1 MRSGKAQEG
10 TGPASLQIRL
20 LGAPE
25 ISLGGAPVRGLSSA
39 KAQALLFYLAV
50 SARPHTRAA
59 LATLLWG
66 DFPDSAARSNL
77 RKALHYLRSHLEGY
91 LTIERDSVGLSPA
104 ADYWVDVAEFDAAL
118 QDGTESS
125 LRRAVELYRGDFLEG
140 FYVRDALDFEG
151 WWLSER
157 ARLRELMLDSL
168 HGLADRRARL
178 GDLEGAIALTRRF
191 LDLEPWREEVHRRL
205 MGWLA
210 LNGQRSAALAQFE
223 ACRQVLEDEL
233 AVEPAAETIALYEQI
248 RDDELDHAPGARLG
262 PPLAAP
268 RAPAFLDQEGA
279 PDKDAEQPTSLLPTG
294 EPFVGR
300 EPELARLEAF
310 LKSALRAETKIAF
323 VRGEAGWGKTS
334 LLSAFSYRA
343 QAIHPGLIV
352 STGICSTHTGR
363 GDPYLPFR
371 EIVRNLSVDI
381 ETRWAAGTITHQH
394 ALRLWAFLPRVIE
407 GLLQHGRDLIDSF
420 VPGEAL
426 LQSAAAHEALDLA
439 LLDRLREL
447 VLRGHSGGEG
457 LGLDQERIFEEYTN
471 LLRSLAQSRP
481 LLLILDDLHWADA
494 SSVNLLFHLARRLTA
509 SPILIL
515 GAYRPEEVALGREGQ
530 EHPLVGPLDEFKRS
544 FGDVWVTL
552 GQDEEND
559 DREAGRTFVDAL
571 LDLEPNR
578 LGEDFRR
585 QLAHNTKGHPLFTV
599 EILRDMQARAHIFPD
614 KDGFWIE
621 RPDITWDTLPGRVE
635 GVIEK
640 RIHLL
645 SAEVRE
651 TLVTASVQG
660 ESFTAEVVAR
670 ARRVDDQEVVRVFS
684 GDLAKRYR
692 LVRARGVRQVGNQR
706 ISRYRFRHNLFQR
719 YLYQSLDPAE
729 RAYIHEAVGNA
740 LETLCEGRTEETA
753 IHLARHFLEA
763 GVLDKAVKYLWQ
775 AGDSAARIY
784 ASTEA
789 IALYE
794 QAIQLALDSEASS
807 ETLTLLYTR
816 LGRALE
822 LDSQFDRVLETYKAM
837 GKLAQQLGDRG
848 MELASLMARIAIHS
862 VPTAVHDP
870 ERARTLARQAL
881 GLAAEQDDPAA
892 EARIRW
898 SLSLAN
904 YYSNRLPDAIQCG
917 ERSLALACEL
927 NLVEQRAQTLNDL
940 GGQIY
945 LYSGH
950 IDQAR
955 EALHEASEL
964 WRELGNRPMLADSL
978 SGSCIAH
985 VYAGDYDRAIALS
998 AEALEISQSID
1009 NVWGQSYSLWTIGDA
1024 FRARGEYGRAIE
1036 VSAESTRL
1044 GKLAGFIAAQTYTP
1058 LRLALVYA
1066 DLGAWD
1072 QALKLAQEALA
1083 LSRTELPIQVIQAL
1097 GVLAV
1102 IEIGQGR
1109 LAEAQRA
1116 IDEAKKNPYQ
1126 GSWVIFVLPVLL
1138 AETELALRREEPARA
1153 LAVTEDLIGR
1163 LREYG
1168 MRSLLPEALYLQ
1180 GRALLGLGQAEAA
1193 RERFLKARA
1202 EAESLGARR
1211 LLWRILADLGRL
1223 ESDPARA
1230 QELDREARQ
1239 VIETIASQIHRED
1252 LQNSFLE
1259 LAHKW
1264 VEAG

>member
-1 MRSGKAQEG
+1 
-10 TGPASLQIRL
+10 LQIRL
-20 LGAPE
+20 LGTPE
-25 ISLGGAPVRGLSSA
+25 ISLHGAPVTGLRSV
-39 KAQALLFYLAV
+39 KARALLFYLAV
-50 SARPHTRAA
+50 SATPQSRAA

-91 LTIERDSVGLSPA
+91 LAIERDRVGLSPD
-104 ADYWVDVAEFDAAL
+104 ADCWVDVAEFDAAL
-118 QDGTESS
+118 QEGTESS
-125 LRRAVELYRGDFLEG
+125 LQRAMELYRGDFLEG

-151 WWLSER
+151 WWLAER

-168 HGLADRRARL
+168 HGLANRRARL

-191 LDLEPWREEVHRRL
+191 LELEPWREEAHRRL

-223 ACRQVLEDEL
+223 ACRQVLEEEL

-248 RDDELDHAPGARLG
+248 RNGELEHTPGVRLD

-268 RAPAFLDQEGA
+268 RAPAFLDQERAG
-279 PDKDAEQPTSLLPTG
+279 DRGAEQPASLLPPG

-343 QAIHPGLIV
+343 QAIHPDLIV

-381 ETRWAAGTITHQH
+381 ETGWAAGSIAHQH
-394 ALRLWAFLPRVIE
+394 AQRLWKFLPTVVK
-407 GLLQHGRDLIDSF
+407 GLLRHGPDLIDTF

-426 LQSAAAHEALDLA
+426 LQGAVAHDALDLA
-439 LLDRLREL
+439 LLDRLRDR
-447 VLRGHSGGEG
+447 VLRGHSSGQDP
-457 LGLDQERIFEEYTN
+457 GLDQERIFEEYTH
-471 LLRSLAQSRP
+471 LLRSLAQSQP

-509 SPILIL
+509 SPIFIL
-515 GAYRPEEVALGREGQ
+515 GAYRPEEVSLGREGE

-552 GQDEEND
+552 GQAEDSD

-578 LGEDFRR
+578 LGDEFRR
-585 QLAHNTKGHPLFTV
+585 RLAHNTKGHPLFTV
-599 EILRDMQARAHIFPD
+599 EILRDMQARGHLFRD

-621 RPDITWDTLPGRVE
+621 SPEISWDGLPGRVE

-651 TLVTASVQG
+651 ALVTASVQG
-660 ESFTAEVVAR
+660 EAFTAEVVAR
-670 ARRVDDQEVVRVFS
+670 ARRVDDQDVVRLFS

-729 RAYIHEAVGNA
+729 RAYTHEAVGNA
-740 LETLCEGRTEETA
+740 LESLCEGRTEETA
-753 IHLARHFLEA
+753 IHLARHFREA
-763 GVLDKAVKYLWQ
+763 GAFDKAVKYLWQ

-789 IALYE
+789 IALYD
-794 QAIQLALDSEASS
+794 QAIQLALDSGASS
-807 ETLTLLYTR
+807 QTLTLLYTR

-822 LDSQFDRVLETYKAM
+822 LDSQFDRGLETYSEM
-837 GKLAQQLGDRG
+837 GKLARQRGDRG
-848 MELASLMARIAIHS
+848 MELASMIGHIAIHS
-862 VPTAVHDP
+862 VPTVVHDP
-870 ERARTLARQAL
+870 ERARALAQQAL
-881 GLAAEQDDPAA
+881 ALAAERNDPAA

-917 ERSLALACEL
+917 ERSLALAREL
-927 NLVEQRAQTLNDL
+927 DLVEQRAQTLNDL

-985 VYAGDYDRAIALS
+985 IYAGDYDRAIALS

-1009 NVWGQSYSLWTIGDA
+1009 NLWGQSYSLWSVGDA
-1024 FRARGEYGRAIE
+1024 FRARGEYSRAIE
-1036 VSAESTRL
+1036 VSEECTRL

-1072 QALKLAQEALA
+1072 QARKLVQEALA
-1083 LSRTELPIQVIQAL
+1083 LSRAELPIQVVQAL
-1097 GVLAV
+1097 GVLAH

-1116 IDEAKKNPYQ
+1116 IDEARGDPYQ
-1126 GSWVIFVLPVLL
+1126 ESWLVFVLPVLM
-1138 AETELALRREEPARA
+1138 AETELALHREEPARA
-1153 LAVTEDLIGR
+1153 LAVSKDLIGR

-1168 MRSLLPEALYLQ
+1168 VRSLLPEALYLQ
-1180 GRALLGLGQAEAA
+1180 GKALLDLGQEEAA

-1202 EAESLGARR
+1202 EAESLGARP
-1211 LLWRILADLGRL
+1211 LLWRILTHLGRL
-1223 ESDPARA
+1223 ERDPGRA
-1230 QELDREARQ
+1230 QELEREAHQ
-1239 VIETIASQIHRED
+1239 VIETIASQIDRQD
-1252 LQNSFLE
+1252 LQKSFLA

>member
-1 MRSGKAQEG
+1 MRSSKAQDG

-20 LGAPE
+20 LGSPE
-25 ISLGGAPVRGLSSA
+25 ISLHGAPVRGLRSV

-50 SARPHTRAA
+50 SATPHTRAA

-91 LTIERDSVGLSPA
+91 LAIERDSVGLSPD
-104 ADYWVDVAEFDAAL
+104 ADCWVDVAEFDAAL

-125 LRRAVELYRGDFLEG
+125 LQRATELYRGDFLEG
-140 FYVRDALDFEG
+140 FYIRDALDFEG
-151 WWLSER
+151 WWLAER
-157 ARLRELMLDSL
+157 ARLRERMLDSL
-168 HGLADRRARL
+168 YGLADRRARL

-191 LDLEPWREEVHRRL
+191 LDLEPWREEAHRRL

-223 ACRQVLEDEL
+223 ACRQVLEEEL

-248 RDDELDHAPGARLG
+248 RNGELEHAPGDRLG

-268 RAPAFLDQEGA
+268 RAPAFLDRGRARDKGA
-279 PDKDAEQPTSLLPTG
+279 EPPASLLPTG

-300 EPELARLEAF
+300 ESELARLEAF
-310 LKSALRAETKIAF
+310 LRSALRAETKIAF

-343 QAIHPGLIV
+343 QAIHPDLIV
-352 STGICSTHTGR
+352 STGVCSTHTGR

-381 ETRWAAGTITHQH
+381 ETGWAAGTITHQH
-394 ALRLWAFLPRVIE
+394 ALRLWKFLPMVVK
-407 GLLQHGRDLIDSF
+407 GLLRHGPDLIDTF

-426 LQSAAAHEALDLA
+426 LQGAAAHDALDLV
-439 LLDRLREL
+439 LLDRLRDR

-457 LGLDQERIFEEYTN
+457 SGLDQERIFEEYTN
-471 LLRSLAQSRP
+471 LLRSLAQSQP

-515 GAYRPEEVALGREGQ
+515 GAYRPEEVSLGRDGH
-530 EHPLVGPLDEFKRS
+530 EHPLVEFKRS
-544 FGDVWVTL
+544 FGDVWVNL
-552 GQDEEND
+552 GQDDENH

-578 LGEDFRR
+578 LGEEFRW

-599 EILRDMQARAHIFPD
+599 EILRDMQARGHLFHD
-614 KDGFWIE
+614 QDGFWIE
-621 RPDITWDTLPGRVE
+621 SPDITWDALPGRVE

-651 TLVTASVQG
+651 ALATASVQG
-660 ESFTAEVVAR
+660 EAFTAEVVAR
-670 ARRVDDQEVVRVFS
+670 ARRVDDQDMVRVFS

-706 ISRYRFRHNLFQR
+706 VSRYRFRHNLFQR
-719 YLYQSLDPAE
+719 YLYQGLDPAE
-729 RAYIHEAVGNA
+729 RAYTHEAVGNA
-740 LETLCEGRTEETA
+740 LETLCEGRTEEMA
-753 IHLARHFLEA
+753 IHLARHFREA
-763 GVLDKAVKYLWQ
+763 GVLYKAVKYLWQ

-784 ASTEA
+784 ANAEA
-789 IALYE
+789 IALYD
-794 QAIQLALDSEASS
+794 QAIQLALDSGASS
-807 ETLTLLYTR
+807 QTLTLLYTR

-822 LDSQFDRVLETYKAM
+822 LDSQFDQGLETYSEM
-837 GKLAQQLGDRG
+837 GKLARQRGDRS
-848 MELASLMARIAIHS
+848 MELASLIGHIAIHS
-862 VPTAVHDP
+862 VPTVVHDP
-870 ERARTLARQAL
+870 ERARALAQQAL
-881 GLAAEQDDPAA
+881 ALAAERDDPAA
-892 EARIRW
+892 EARIHW
-898 SLSLAN
+898 SLALAN
-904 YYSNRLPDAIQCG
+904 YYSNRLPNAIQCG
-917 ERSLALACEL
+917 ERSLALAREL
-927 NLVEQRAQTLNDL
+927 DLVEQRAQTLNDL

-955 EALHEASEL
+955 EALQEASEL

-1009 NVWGQSYSLWTIGDA
+1009 NLWGQSYSLWSVGDA
-1024 FRARGEYGRAIE
+1024 FRARGEYSRAIE
-1036 VSAESTRL
+1036 VSEECTRL

-1072 QALKLAQEALA
+1072 QARKLVQEALA
-1083 LSRTELPIQVIQAL
+1083 LSRTELPIQVVQAL
-1097 GVLAV
+1097 GVLAH

-1109 LAEAQRA
+1109 LTEAQRA
-1116 IDEAKKNPYQ
+1116 IDEARGNPYQ
-1126 GSWVIFVLPVLL
+1126 ESWLVFVLPVLV

-1180 GRALLGLGQAEAA
+1180 GKALLGLGQEEAA

-1230 QELDREARQ
+1230 QELEREARQ
-1239 VIETIASQIHRED
+1239 VIETIASQIDRQD
-1252 LQNSFLE
+1252 LQKSFLA
-1259 LAHKW
+1259 LAHNW